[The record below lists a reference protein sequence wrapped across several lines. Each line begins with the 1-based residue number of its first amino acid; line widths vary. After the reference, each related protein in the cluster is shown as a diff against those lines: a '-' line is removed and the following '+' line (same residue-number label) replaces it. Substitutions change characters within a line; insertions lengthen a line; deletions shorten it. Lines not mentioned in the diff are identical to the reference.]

1 MAPAYGP
8 TPPPLP
14 RDAERHAP
22 TPPNS
27 LHLFPP
33 PGNNCDMFT
42 GGAATDPNSLHV
54 FPPPGNNCDKFGCQ
68 AWQVGH
74 Q

>member
-1 MAPAYGP
+1 MAATGP
-8 TPPPLP
+8 GKAAT
-14 RDAERHAP
+14 D
-22 TPPNS
+22 PNS
-27 LHLFPP
+27 LHVFPLT
-33 PGNNCDMFT
+33 GNNCDKFT
-42 GGAATDPNSLHV
+42 GVTAVTPPPPNSLHV